1 MAELRK
7 RLLKFSTGKQIILY
21 GNSIGIG
28 KSLEVGECIIPNIL
42 ALPLDA
48 DTEQTIQNP
57 QHLTA
62 DEVMELADFMTGLW
76 LQLKENIRTHGLSN
90 PKIFVRENIR

>member
-1 MAELRK
+1 MAELKK
-7 RLLKFSTGKQIILY
+7 RLLKFSTGKQMTLY
-21 GNSIGIG
+21 GNSISI
-28 KSLEVGECIIPNIL
+28 SRALEVGEGHIPNIL
-42 ALPLDA
+42 ASPLESSGEDK
-48 DTEQTIQNP
+48 IQNP

-76 LQLKENIRTHGLSN
+76 LQLKENIRTHGLDN